1 MSSLEAI
8 RDEFSDGGGGGMEME
23 RTKEMVDGEVKNR
36 VEEDY

>member
-1 MSSLEAI
+1 MNFRME
-8 RDEFSDGGGGGMEME
+8 GGGGMEME

>member
-8 RDEFSDGGGGGMEME
+8 RDEFSDGGGGMEME